1 MGRKIRTDVSQQKVN
16 LIPKWEHIQNLR
28 TLDKKYKDT
37 ERELQQTS
45 WS

>member
-1 MGRKIRTDVSQQKVN
+1 MGRKIRTDIPQWKDN
-16 LIPKWEHIQNLR
+16 LIPKWEHIQNFR
-28 TLDKKYKDT
+28 TLDEKYKDT